1 MAQGIDAINGLLERT
16 KRIDTLLSDGT
27 LIRNA
32 VAVYEDEIITSNRN
46 QMYAGYRADGSPIKP
61 DYTQATR
68 EIKIHNQQPY
78 DRVTL
83 KDTGRFYEEMTI
95 YFDDDSFDIDSENWK
110 SGKLKDKY
118 GEKIFGLTES
128 NTNALSELM
137 QQVLIEDIDII
148 YSE

>member
-32 VAVYEDEIITSNRN
+32 VAVYEDEIIVSNRN

-68 EIKIHNQQPY
+68 EIKIHKQQPY

-95 YFDDDSFDIDSENWK
+95 YFDDDSFDIDSEDWK
-110 SGKLKDKY
+110 ASKLKDKY

-128 NTNALSELM
+128 NANALSELM

>member
-1 MAQGIDAINGLLERT
+1 
-16 KRIDTLLSDGT
+16 
-27 LIRNA
+27 
-32 VAVYEDEIITSNRN
+32 
-46 QMYAGYRADGSPIKP
+46 
-61 DYTQATR
+61 
-68 EIKIHNQQPY
+68 
-78 DRVTL
+78 VTL

-95 YFDDDSFDIDSENWK
+95 YFDDDSFDIDSEDWK
-110 SGKLKDKY
+110 ASKLKDKY